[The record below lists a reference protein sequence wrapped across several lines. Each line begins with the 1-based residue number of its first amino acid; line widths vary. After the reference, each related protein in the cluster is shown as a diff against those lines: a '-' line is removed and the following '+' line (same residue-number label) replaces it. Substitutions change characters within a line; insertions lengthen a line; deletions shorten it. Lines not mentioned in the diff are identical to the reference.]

1 MRSRFYFD
9 TFLFKPA
16 IVLITSVNFNMTYA
30 STPDRAYN
38 GNGDR
43 TVARRCDRQN

>member
-9 TFLFKPA
+9 TFLFKRA
-16 IVLITSVNFNMTYA
+16 IVLITSVNCNMTYA
-30 STPDRAYN
+30 STPDPAYN

-43 TVARRCDRQN
+43 SLYLLCDRQN

>member
-1 MRSRFYFD
+1 MRSRSYFD
-9 TFLFKPA
+9 TFLFKRA
-16 IVLITSVNFNMTYA
+16 IALLTSVNFNMTYA

-43 TVARRCDRQN
+43 SL